1 MAKKKTLQKHWLL
14 QVQQVDEDLFVEL
27 PSNLLKQLG
36 WQEGDNLLWTEKD
49 SGYIV
54 NKVEHKGGKGITA

>member
-1 MAKKKTLQKHWLL
+1 MTKKKKPKNHWLL

-49 SGYIV
+49 GGYIV
-54 NKVEHKGGKGITA
+54 NKVVHKGGKGITA